1 MRQLAWAFAFFVFDR
16 DAGKVRPA
24 VIAGLI
30 FVGLHL
36 ASDHLL
42 RGNWMQQAGFP
53 SIAHAPAA
61 ALPSPTSQLSTV
73 TCRTE
78 ASR

>member
-16 DAGKVRPA
+16 DAGKVRPGA
-24 VIAGLI
+24 
-30 FVGLHL
+30 FVALTVLGLHF

-42 RGNWMQQAGFP
+42 SGNWMRQAGFP

-61 ALPSPTSQLSTV
+61 AVSSPKSPTFLT